1 MDMLVHLLD
10 LPAEEPGLTA
20 LAQAGIRIRRAMAP
34 DKLRVVD
41 WVKEHSGPSAAGEC
55 DVCFAHTPVSC
66 YLATRGAEIL
76 GYACYDATAPDF
88 FGPTRV
94 LDSEQGQG
102 HWQGAAAALPA
113 CPAGGRVR
121 LRHHW
126 RRGAGGLLR
135 KVRGRPVIP
144 DSTPGIYRD
153 FLAAIEKGAMGTG
166 EE

>member
-20 LAQAGIRIRRAMAP
+20 LAQAGVRIRRAMAP

-94 LDSEQGQG
+94 LDSEQGKG
-102 HWQGAAAALPA
+102 
-113 CPAGGRVR
+113 C
-121 LRHHW
+121 
-126 RRGAGGLLR
+126 LLYTSR
-135 KVRGRPVIP
+135 CV
-144 DSTPGIYRD
+144 
-153 FLAAIEKGAMGTG
+153 
-166 EE
+166 